1 MTVDERQPHDADTQ
15 PHATAAHGH
24 GQGHGGA
31 AVAQTLAALGADV
44 VFTVSGNQVL
54 PIFDAAGD
62 YGLRLLHMRHESA
75 AVYAAAGY
83 AEQTGRPGV
92 ALVSAGPGFLAALMA
107 LAVVR
112 SMELPVLLLSGDTP
126 EADGP
131 GAFQALDQVFTAA
144 PYCRQSSRVTSYD
157 EIAQTLVD
165 GWALAQMGVPGPVH
179 VALPSDVLRADGELP
194 HALPAANLTH
204 DVGLRGDAVAL
215 TARLATAER
224 PALIVRPAA
233 MRGAAGAALLR
244 IAATLGVTPIVAES
258 PRGFSDPRFSDL
270 LPLLREADVV
280 LAVASADFT
289 TGWLERSVL
298 GDADLLLVSAPGDL
312 PPRTVPAASVTG
324 DLALVLTA
332 IANTLPEVA
341 PATDWSA
348 RWQIAPPPTAPVDQH
363 ADIHP
368 LELAET
374 LGELL
379 RPTDTLVLDGGECAQ
394 WMRLGWR
401 DLPQRMLWNST
412 LGAIGGAIPLA
423 LGAAAGGATRVIA
436 VAGDGGV
443 GYHIAEME
451 TAERESLPIVVV
463 VGNDARWGAEWHQQI
478 AKYGPERTF
487 GTALLPARYDVVAAG
502 FGVDGWTVN
511 EHDDLL
517 PRLRQALDSGRPG
530 LVNVHIACVASPA
543 VVTH

>member
-1 MTVDERQPHDADTQ
+1 VSADDGQPVTPDTSTN
-15 PHATAAHGH
+15 TAATT
-24 GQGHGGA
+24 GHGGA
-31 AVAQTLAALGADV
+31 MVARTLAALGTEV
-44 VFTVSGNQVL
+44 IFTVSGNQVL

-62 YGLRLLHMRHESA
+62 HGLRLLHMRHESA

-112 SMELPVLLLSGDTP
+112 AMELPVLLLSGDTP

-144 PYCRQSSRVTSYD
+144 PYCRQSSRVANHA
-157 EIAQTLVD
+157 EIAQALVD

-179 VALPSDVLRADGELP
+179 IALPSDVLREDGALP
-194 HALPAANLTH
+194 HHLPAASFTH
-204 DVGLRGDAVAL
+204 DVAMLGDEIDV

-224 PALIVRPAA
+224 PAIIVRPAA
-233 MRGAAGAALLR
+233 MRGAAGAALRR

-258 PRGFSDPRFSDL
+258 PRGFSDPRYADL

-298 GDADLLLVSAPGDL
+298 GDADLLLVAALGDL
-312 PPRTVPAASVTG
+312 SPRTTPVASVTG

-332 IANTLPEVA
+332 IADTLPEVT
-341 PATDWSA
+341 PAADWSA
-348 RWQIAPPPTAPVDQH
+348 RWQLAPPPTAPTASGDTH

-368 LELAET
+368 LEMAEA

-423 LGAAAGGATRVIA
+423 LGAAAGGATRVIV

-451 TAERESLPIVVV
+451 TAEREWLPIIVV

-502 FGVDGWTVN
+502 FGVDGWTVDA
-511 EHDDLL
+511 HDDLL
-517 PRLRQALDSGRPG
+517 PRLRQALESGRPG